1 MYVTVEA
8 VIDPRGI
15 AVNMRVN
22 ELQNALDLRH
32 LNDIGYAL
40 LHFQAAV
47 KDRMGYEDRP
57 ERIVLNGEEAT
68 DPRIRPCESR

>member
-22 ELQNALDLRH
+22 ELQNTLDLRH
-32 LNDIGYAL
+32 LTDIGYAL
-40 LHFQAAV
+40 LHFQGTV
-47 KDRMGYEDRP
+47 KERMGYEDRP
-57 ERIVLNGEEAT
+57 ERLVPDGDEAT
-68 DPRIRPCESR
+68 DPRIRSCESR